1 MIELRMDAFK
11 AWAWDSQC
19 LLEVDS
25 KGVRHGQTKMKN
37 FSELFFF
44 LQVLFGALWI
54 CGNRVQ
60 TVLYHWLLHPLRSAF
75 CIFCYL
81 LNWQERLQE
90 VKKREQTQAK
100 KQPGS
105 PAMGGAVMVW

>member
-37 FSELFFF
+37 FSELSFF
-44 LQVLFGALWI
+44 
-54 CGNRVQ
+54 
-60 TVLYHWLLHPLRSAF
+60 S
-75 CIFCYL
+75 
-81 LNWQERLQE
+81 
-90 VKKREQTQAK
+90 
-100 KQPGS
+100 S
-105 PAMGGAVMVW
+105 PVWCFVDL